1 MFNKD
6 RCQRECESRM
16 RTEAEKNPG
25 LLVEISVPFSSYTLY
40 IMKNI
45 LCKSSVITDKYI
57 YLYMCVCVYK

>member
-16 RTEAEKNPG
+16 RTEAEENPG
-25 LLVEISVPFSSYTLY
+25 LLVEISVLFSSYTLH

-45 LCKSSVITDKYI
+45 LCNYRQIYI
-57 YLYMCVCVYK
+57 FIYVCVCV